1 MQLISFSK
9 FNATGNDFII
19 IDNRQS
25 IVNANDSV
33 LWKKICSL
41 KTGIGADGV
50 LLLEKSTK
58 ADFKMK
64 YINADGGEVEMCGN
78 GARAITAFASERIDH
93 KKETYQFETMNGLYE
108 CGIDKE
114 YGYKLKMTEL
124 YDVDKIKLNCF
135 YDQLQSEKSLYLNT
149 GVPHCVFEVKNLNA
163 YPVFQ
168 NGNLVRYNSLFE
180 KGTNANFFEVIS
192 NGHLKIRT
200 YERGVE
206 NETLSCGTGITATAI
221 AAARFYDW
229 KNQIVIDAV
238 GGKLAVNFSSDFKE
252 VYLCGPAIEVF
263 KGEIT
268 S

>member
-19 IDNRQS
+19 IDNRQN
-25 IVNANDSV
+25 IVNANDYA
-33 LWKKICSL
+33 LWKKLCSI

-50 LLLEKSTK
+50 LLLEKSAK
-58 ADFKMK
+58 ADFKMR
-64 YINADGGEVEMCGN
+64 YINADGGEVSMCGN

-93 KKETYQFETMNGLYE
+93 KKEIYLFETMNGLYE
-108 CGIDKE
+108 CGLDPE
-114 YGYKLKMTEL
+114 FGYKLKMTEL

-135 YDQLQSEKSLYLNT
+135 LNQLQAKSSLYLNT
-149 GVPHCVFEVKNLNA
+149 GVPHCVFEVTNLDS

-168 NGNLVRYNSLFE
+168 NGNLVRYNSMFE
-180 KGTNANFFEVIS
+180 KGANANFFEIESSGV
-192 NGHLKIRT
+192 LKIRT

-206 NETLSCGTGITATAI
+206 GETLSCGTGITATAI
-221 AAARFYDW
+221 AVAKFYGW
-229 KNQIVIDAV
+229 KDRIIFKAK
-238 GGKLAVNFSSDFKE
+238 GGTLAVSFSSDFNE